1 MRKCTEMQ
9 TRNMIKV
16 AATSTDVRR
25 KKIMDLLRTIN
36 HNACPTL
43 QQFGVNVATEFA
55 TIAARVLN
63 PPQLEYAQKKSVTPA
78 KGVWNASGYFLFP
91 VTLSNWA
98 VLTLDQRAHEND
110 VRTFVERV
118 SLQNNK
124 KTLIKSKC
132 TFRICFPIP
141 GLNDWRQL

>member
-25 KKIMDLLRTIN
+25 KKIMDLLRKIN

-43 QQFGVNVATEFA
+43 QQFGVNVASEFA

-63 PPQLEYAQKKSVTPA
+63 PPQLEYAQKKTVVPN

-91 VTLSNWA
+91 VSLAKWA

-118 SLQNNK
+118 SYLQY
-124 KTLIKSKC
+124 TVA
-132 TFRICFPIP
+132 
-141 GLNDWRQL
+141 